1 MVEEEE
7 EEEEENAMKLSV
19 WREARY
25 HVKIMG

>member
-1 MVEEEE
+1 MVEE